1 MSVFIFYGNIVECP
15 SRVKPH
21 DVHLYLECGFLWDSY
36 SCTGSPCAGIWPARI
51 FMESSAQPDP
61 DDLRLYRENQKMCPV
76 KKVSDT
82 LKINTMVYDYD
93 FCASRIGGLEHNRSN
108 HISRDFLLSQCL
120 TPFFG
125 TIIFAVVDV
134 FSTSP
139 RAE

>member
-1 MSVFIFYGNIVECP
+1 MRLSDPKPWIFMSVFIFYGNIVECP

-82 LKINTMVYDYD
+82 LKNSEHKIIPQYIITPIVLVY
-93 FCASRIGGLEHNRSN
+93 APLRSGQNRGLP
-108 HISRDFLLSQCL
+108 DL
-120 TPFFG
+120 
-125 TIIFAVVDV
+125 V
-134 FSTSP
+134 SP
-139 RAE
+139 SSSSDAQKS

>member
-36 SCTGSPCAGIWPARI
+36 SCTGSPCAGIWPACI

-61 DDLRLYRENQKMCPV
+61 DDLRLYRENQEMCPV

-82 LKINTMVYDYD
+82 LKNSEHKIIPQYIITPIVLSLVKLGRTKVVRYTM
-93 FCASRIGGLEHNRSN
+93 G
-108 HISRDFLLSQCL
+108 
-120 TPFFG
+120 
-125 TIIFAVVDV
+125 
-134 FSTSP
+134 FSFH
-139 RAE
+139 RV